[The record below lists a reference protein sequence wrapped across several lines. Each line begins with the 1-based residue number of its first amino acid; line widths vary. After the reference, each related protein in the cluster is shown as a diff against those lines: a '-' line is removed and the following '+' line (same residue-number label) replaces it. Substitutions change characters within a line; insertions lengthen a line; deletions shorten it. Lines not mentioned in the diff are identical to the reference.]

1 MSDKKFVPIAPDQQA
16 FTVRQAAQLLGVA
29 DSTLYRLAQQK
40 KIESFRIWH
49 RVLIP
54 RAALEKLLGAP
65 LRIGVDGP
73 SYSHRVSTERRN
85 PNAPDH

>member
-1 MSDKKFVPIAPDQQA
+1 MAEKKFVRIAPDQQA

-29 DSTLYRLAQQK
+29 DSTLYRMAKQGQ
-40 KIESFRIWH
+40 IESFRLSARI
-49 RVLIP
+49 LIGRP
-54 RAALEKLLGAP
+54 TLEKLLGAP